1 MAAFPPN
8 YLDLT
13 EKAAFASLA
22 TLMPDGTPQVTP
34 VWFDY
39 ANGLIRVNTATGR
52 VKAQNMREG
61 AAVALS
67 ILDPQNPYRYVQVRG
82 TVSRTT
88 RDGADAQHL
97 PRLRQWL
104 RRRRLSASR
113 RVRRAGPEW
122 PKPAAGSYRFPR
134 TACP

>member
-13 EKAAFASLA
+13 KKVAFANLA

-39 ANGLIRVNTATGR
+39 TDGLVRVNTATGR
-52 VKAQNMREG
+52 VKAQNMQEG

-67 ILDPQNPYRYVQVRG
+67 ILDPENPYRYVQVRG
-82 TVSRTT
+82 RVKRTT
-88 RDGADAQHL
+88 REGADAQIDALSHRYMGKDY
-97 PRLRQWL
+97 PF
-104 RRRRLSASR
+104 RRPGEDRILVEIAIDHASAS
-113 RVRRAGPEW
+113 G
-122 PKPAAGSYRFPR
+122 
-134 TACP
+134 